1 MLSLDDRRSMVD
13 ENIGELSIR
22 RQCAL
27 LGLPRA
33 SWYYAPVPVDGE
45 TLALMNAI
53 DRQYTKTPFYGIR
66 KMTVA
71 MNERGFRV
79 NHKKIAR
86 LMREMGIHAI
96 YAGPKLSIP
105 AKNHKIYPYLLT
117 GVSITTPNHVWSTD
131 ITYIP
136 MQRGFMYCVA
146 VIDWFSRFVLSWG
159 LSNTQDTGFCL
170 HVLDQALLL
179 ETPEIFNM
187 DQGAQFTSE
196 KFTGR
201 LLDANI
207 RISMDGRGRALDN
220 VFIERLWRSLKYE
233 DVYLH
238 NYPEPSALHNGLE
251 KYFDFY
257 NHQRYHE
264 SLGYRTPAAVY
275 CSTIS

>member
-1 MLSLDDRRSMVD
+1 MVD
-13 ENIGELSIR
+13 DINGALSIR

-33 SWYYAPVPVDGE
+33 SWYYTAVPVEDE

-53 DRQYTKTPFYGIR
+53 DRQYTKTPFYGIL

-71 MNERGFRV
+71 MNEHGFRV

-86 LMREMGIHAI
+86 LMRKMGIHAI

-105 AKNHKIYPYLLT
+105 AENHKIYPYLLR
-117 GVSITTPNHVWSTD
+117 GVPITKPNHVWSTD

-159 LSNTQDTGFCL
+159 ISNTQDTEFCL
-170 HVLDQALLL
+170 HVLEQALRL

-187 DQGAQFTSE
+187 DQGSQFTSE

-201 LLDANI
+201 LLDLKI

-220 VFIERLWRSLKYE
+220 VFVERLWRSLKYE

-238 NYPEPSALHNGLE
+238 NYSDPPALHHGMEN
-251 KYFDFY
+251 YFDFY

-264 SLGYRTPAAVY
+264 SLGYRTPADVY
-275 CSTIS
+275 FPRVS